1 MNVKKELDP
10 RTVLGIVFI
19 LVMLGLAI
27 NKPLPSHVL
36 LIICNIYLLTAK
48 AYYEC
53 VLYSVIYIIIAG
65 LMFYIHHIPNTT
77 VALTIVSISYF
88 VQKFIIAIMMIEFL
102 KRKTS
107 MPYVIS
113 AMQTMK
119 FPNAVAIP
127 FIVILRYMPTLKE
140 DYRHLK
146 DSLKIRGLRTSGV
159 QFFIHP
165 IRSLEFMIVPILF
178 RSIRVAEELSTSVL
192 LRGIEN
198 YKNRTNVYPLK
209 FTKTDFV
216 YGLCTAIAVG
226 AVSYLQFSNRVEFM
240 F

>member
-1 MNVKKELDP
+1 MKMNVKKELDP

-19 LVMLGLAI
+19 FITLGLAI
-27 NKPLPSHVL
+27 NKPLSSHIL
-36 LIICNIYLLTAK
+36 LLICNIYLITSK
-48 AYYEC
+48 AYREC

-65 LMFYIHHIPNTT
+65 LMFYIYHIPNTT
-77 VALTIVSISYF
+77 LALTIVSISYF
-88 VQKFIIAIMMIEFL
+88 VQKFVIAVMMIEFL

-127 FIVILRYMPTLKE
+127 FIVILRYMPTLRE
-140 DYRHLK
+140 DYGYLK
-146 DSLKIRGLRTSGV
+146 DSLKIRGIRTSGIE
-159 QFFIHP
+159 FFIHP

-198 YKNRTNVYPLK
+198 YKNRTNIYPLK
-209 FTKTDFV
+209 FTKTDAGYALFTV
-216 YGLCTAIAVG
+216 IAV
-226 AVSYLQFSNRVEFM
+226 SMLCYLQF
-240 F
+240 

>member
-1 MNVKKELDP
+1 MKMNVKKELDP

-19 LVMLGLAI
+19 FITLGLAI
-27 NKPLPSHVL
+27 NKPLSPHIL
-36 LIICNIYLLTAK
+36 LLICNIYLITSK
-48 AYYEC
+48 AYREC

-65 LMFYIHHIPNTT
+65 LMFYIYHIPNTT
-77 VALTIVSISYF
+77 LALTIVSISYF
-88 VQKFIIAIMMIEFL
+88 VQKFVIAVMMIEFL

-127 FIVILRYMPTLKE
+127 FIVILRYMPTLRE
-140 DYRHLK
+140 DYGYLK
-146 DSLKIRGLRTSGV
+146 DSLKIRGIKTSGIE
-159 QFFIHP
+159 FFIHP

-178 RSIRVAEELSTSVL
+178 PSIRVAEELSTSVL

-198 YKNRTNVYPLK
+198 YKNRTNIYPLK
-209 FTKTDFV
+209 FTKIDAGYALFTV
-216 YGLCTAIAVG
+216 IAV
-226 AVSYLQFSNRVEFM
+226 SMLCYLQF
-240 F
+240 

>member
-1 MNVKKELDP
+1 MKMNVKKELDP
-10 RTVLGIVFI
+10 RTVLGIIFI
-19 LVMLGLAI
+19 FITLGLAI
-27 NKPLPSHVL
+27 NKPLSSHIL
-36 LIICNIYLLTAK
+36 LLICNIYLITSK
-48 AYYEC
+48 AYREC

-65 LMFYIHHIPNTT
+65 LMFYIYHIPNTT
-77 VALTIVSISYF
+77 LALTIVSISYF
-88 VQKFIIAIMMIEFL
+88 VQKFVIAVMMIEFL

-127 FIVILRYMPTLKE
+127 FIVILRYMPTLRE
-140 DYRHLK
+140 DYGYLK
-146 DSLKIRGLRTSGV
+146 DSLKIRGIRTSGIE
-159 QFFIHP
+159 FFIHP

-198 YKNRTNVYPLK
+198 YKNRTNIYPLK
-209 FTKTDFV
+209 FTKIDAGYALFTV
-216 YGLCTAIAVG
+216 IAV
-226 AVSYLQFSNRVEFM
+226 SMLCYLQF
-240 F
+240 

>member
-1 MNVKKELDP
+1 MKMNVKKELDP

-19 LVMLGLAI
+19 FITLGLAI
-27 NKPLPSHVL
+27 NKPLSSHIL
-36 LIICNIYLLTAK
+36 LLICNIYLITSK
-48 AYYEC
+48 AYREC

-77 VALTIVSISYF
+77 LALTIVSISYF
-88 VQKFIIAIMMIEFL
+88 VQKFVIAVMMIEFL

-119 FPNAVAIP
+119 FPNAVAIL
-127 FIVILRYMPTLKE
+127 FIVILRYMPTLRE
-140 DYRHLK
+140 DYGYLK
-146 DSLKIRGLRTSGV
+146 DSLKIRGIKTSGIE
-159 QFFIHP
+159 FFIHP

-198 YKNRTNVYPLK
+198 YKNRTNIYPLK
-209 FTKTDFV
+209 FTKIDAGYALFTV
-216 YGLCTAIAVG
+216 IAV
-226 AVSYLQFSNRVEFM
+226 SMLCYLQF
-240 F
+240 

>member
-1 MNVKKELDP
+1 MKMNVKKELDP

-19 LVMLGLAI
+19 FITLGLAI
-27 NKPLPSHVL
+27 NKPLSSHIL
-36 LIICNIYLLTAK
+36 LLICNIYLITSK
-48 AYYEC
+48 AYREC

-65 LMFYIHHIPNTT
+65 LMFYIYHIPNTT
-77 VALTIVSISYF
+77 LALTIVSISYF
-88 VQKFIIAIMMIEFL
+88 VQKFVIAVMMIEFL

-127 FIVILRYMPTLKE
+127 FIVILRYMPTLRE
-140 DYRHLK
+140 DYGYLK
-146 DSLKIRGLRTSGV
+146 DSLKIRGIKTSGIEV
-159 QFFIHP
+159 FIHP

-198 YKNRTNVYPLK
+198 YKNRTNIYPLK
-209 FTKTDFV
+209 FTKIDAGYALFTV
-216 YGLCTAIAVG
+216 IAV
-226 AVSYLQFSNRVEFM
+226 SMLCYLQF
-240 F
+240 

>member
-19 LVMLGLAI
+19 FITLGLAI
-27 NKPLPSHVL
+27 NKPLSSHIL
-36 LIICNIYLLTAK
+36 LLICNIYLITSK
-48 AYYEC
+48 AYREC

-65 LMFYIHHIPNTT
+65 LMFYIYHIPNTT
-77 VALTIVSISYF
+77 LALTIVSISYF
-88 VQKFIIAIMMIEFL
+88 VQKFVIAVMMIEFL

-127 FIVILRYMPTLKE
+127 FIVILRYMPTLRE
-140 DYRHLK
+140 DYGYLK
-146 DSLKIRGLRTSGV
+146 DSLKIRGIRTSGIE
-159 QFFIHP
+159 FFIHP

-198 YKNRTNVYPLK
+198 YKNRTNIYPLK
-209 FTKTDFV
+209 FTKIDVGYALFTV
-216 YGLCTAIAVG
+216 IAV
-226 AVSYLQFSNRVEFM
+226 SMLCYLQF
-240 F
+240 

>member
-1 MNVKKELDP
+1 MKMNVKKELDP

-19 LVMLGLAI
+19 FITLGLAI
-27 NKPLPSHVL
+27 NKPLSSHIL
-36 LIICNIYLLTAK
+36 LLICNIYLITSK
-48 AYYEC
+48 AYREC

-65 LMFYIHHIPNTT
+65 LMFYTYHIPNTT
-77 VALTIVSISYF
+77 LALTIVSISYF
-88 VQKFIIAIMMIEFL
+88 VQKFVIAVMMIEFL

-127 FIVILRYMPTLKE
+127 FIVILRYMPTLRE
-140 DYRHLK
+140 DYGYLK
-146 DSLKIRGLRTSGV
+146 DSLKIRGIRTSGIE
-159 QFFIHP
+159 FFIHP

-198 YKNRTNVYPLK
+198 YKNRTNIYPLK
-209 FTKTDFV
+209 FTKIDAGYALFTV
-216 YGLCTAIAVG
+216 IAV
-226 AVSYLQFSNRVEFM
+226 SMLCYLQF
-240 F
+240 

>member
-19 LVMLGLAI
+19 FITLGLAI
-27 NKPLPSHVL
+27 NKPLSSHIL
-36 LIICNIYLLTAK
+36 LLICNIYLITSK
-48 AYYEC
+48 AYREC

-65 LMFYIHHIPNTT
+65 LMFYIYHIPNTT
-77 VALTIVSISYF
+77 LALTIVSISYF
-88 VQKFIIAIMMIEFL
+88 VQKFVIAVMMIEFL

-127 FIVILRYMPTLKE
+127 FIVILRYMPTLRE
-140 DYRHLK
+140 DYGYLK
-146 DSLKIRGLRTSGV
+146 DSLKIRGIRTFGIE
-159 QFFIHP
+159 FFIHP

-198 YKNRTNVYPLK
+198 YKNRTNIYPLK
-209 FTKTDFV
+209 FTKIDAGYALFTV
-216 YGLCTAIAVG
+216 IAV
-226 AVSYLQFSNRVEFM
+226 SMLCYLQF
-240 F
+240 

>member
-1 MNVKKELDP
+1 MKMNVKKELDP

-19 LVMLGLAI
+19 FITLGLAI
-27 NKPLPSHVL
+27 NKPLSSHIL
-36 LIICNIYLLTAK
+36 LLICNIYLITSK
-48 AYYEC
+48 AYREC

-65 LMFYIHHIPNTT
+65 LMFYIYHIPNTT
-77 VALTIVSISYF
+77 LALTIVSISYF
-88 VQKFIIAIMMIEFL
+88 VQKFVIAVMMIEFL

-119 FPNAVAIP
+119 FPNAVAIL
-127 FIVILRYMPTLKE
+127 FIVILRYMPTLRE
-140 DYRHLK
+140 DYGYLK
-146 DSLKIRGLRTSGV
+146 DSLKIRGIRTSGIE
-159 QFFIHP
+159 FFIHP

-198 YKNRTNVYPLK
+198 YKNRTNIYPLK
-209 FTKTDFV
+209 FTKIDAGYALFTV
-216 YGLCTAIAVG
+216 IAV
-226 AVSYLQFSNRVEFM
+226 SMLCYLQF
-240 F
+240 

>member
-1 MNVKKELDP
+1 MKMNVKKELDP

-19 LVMLGLAI
+19 FITLGLAI
-27 NKPLPSHVL
+27 NKPLSSHIL
-36 LIICNIYLLTAK
+36 LLICNIYLITSK
-48 AYYEC
+48 AYREC

-65 LMFYIHHIPNTT
+65 LMFYIYHIPNTT
-77 VALTIVSISYF
+77 LALTIVSISYF
-88 VQKFIIAIMMIEFL
+88 VQKFVIAMMMIEFL

-127 FIVILRYMPTLKE
+127 FIVILRYMPTLRE
-140 DYRHLK
+140 DYGYLK
-146 DSLKIRGLRTSGV
+146 DSLKIRGIRTSGIE
-159 QFFIHP
+159 FFIHP

-198 YKNRTNVYPLK
+198 YKNRTNIYPLK
-209 FTKTDFV
+209 FTKIDAGYALFTI
-216 YGLCTAIAVG
+216 IAV
-226 AVSYLQFSNRVEFM
+226 SMLCYLQF
-240 F
+240 

>member
-1 MNVKKELDP
+1 MKMNVKKELDP

-19 LVMLGLAI
+19 FITLGLAI
-27 NKPLPSHVL
+27 NKPLSSHIL
-36 LIICNIYLLTAK
+36 LLICNIYLITSK
-48 AYYEC
+48 AYREC

-77 VALTIVSISYF
+77 LALTIVSISYF
-88 VQKFIIAIMMIEFL
+88 VQKFVIAMMMIEFL

-107 MPYVIS
+107 MSYVIS

-127 FIVILRYMPTLKE
+127 FIVILRYMPTLRE
-140 DYRHLK
+140 DYGYLK
-146 DSLKIRGLRTSGV
+146 DSLKIRGIRTSGIE
-159 QFFIHP
+159 FFIHP

-198 YKNRTNVYPLK
+198 YKNRTNIYPLK
-209 FTKTDFV
+209 FTKIDAGYALFTV
-216 YGLCTAIAVG
+216 IAV
-226 AVSYLQFSNRVEFM
+226 SMLFYLQF
-240 F
+240 

>member
-1 MNVKKELDP
+1 MKMNVKKELDP

-19 LVMLGLAI
+19 FITLGLAI
-27 NKPLPSHVL
+27 NKPLSSHIL
-36 LIICNIYLLTAK
+36 LLICNIYLITSK
-48 AYYEC
+48 AYREC

-65 LMFYIHHIPNTT
+65 LMFYIYHIPNTT
-77 VALTIVSISYF
+77 LALTIVSISYF
-88 VQKFIIAIMMIEFL
+88 VQKFVIAMMMIEFL

-107 MPYVIS
+107 MSYVIS

-127 FIVILRYMPTLKE
+127 FIVILRYMPTLRE
-140 DYRHLK
+140 DYGYLK
-146 DSLKIRGLRTSGV
+146 DSLKIRGIRTSGIE
-159 QFFIHP
+159 FFIHP

-198 YKNRTNVYPLK
+198 YKNRTNIYPLK
-209 FTKTDFV
+209 FTKIDAGYALFTV
-216 YGLCTAIAVG
+216 IAV
-226 AVSYLQFSNRVEFM
+226 SMLCYLQF
-240 F
+240 

>member
-1 MNVKKELDP
+1 MKMNVKKELDP

-19 LVMLGLAI
+19 FITLGLAI
-27 NKPLPSHVL
+27 NKPLSSHIL
-36 LIICNIYLLTAK
+36 LLICNIYLITSK
-48 AYYEC
+48 AYRKC

-65 LMFYIHHIPNTT
+65 LMFYIYHIPNTT
-77 VALTIVSISYF
+77 LALTIVSISYF
-88 VQKFIIAIMMIEFL
+88 VQKFVIAVMMIEFL

-127 FIVILRYMPTLKE
+127 FIVILRYMPTLRE
-140 DYRHLK
+140 DYGYLK
-146 DSLKIRGLRTSGV
+146 DSLKIRGIRTSGIE
-159 QFFIHP
+159 FFIHP

-198 YKNRTNVYPLK
+198 YKNRTNIYPLK
-209 FTKTDFV
+209 FTKIDAGYALFTV
-216 YGLCTAIAVG
+216 IAV
-226 AVSYLQFSNRVEFM
+226 SMLCYLQF
-240 F
+240 

>member
-1 MNVKKELDP
+1 MKMNVKKELDP

-19 LVMLGLAI
+19 FITLGLAI
-27 NKPLPSHVL
+27 NKPLPSHIL
-36 LIICNIYLLTAK
+36 LLICNIYLITSK
-48 AYYEC
+48 AYREC

-65 LMFYIHHIPNTT
+65 LMFYIYHIPNTT
-77 VALTIVSISYF
+77 LALTIVSISYF
-88 VQKFIIAIMMIEFL
+88 VQKFVIAVMMIEFL

-127 FIVILRYMPTLKE
+127 FIVILRYMPTLRE
-140 DYRHLK
+140 DYGYLK
-146 DSLKIRGLRTSGV
+146 DSLKIRGIRTSGIE
-159 QFFIHP
+159 FFIHP
-165 IRSLEFMIVPILF
+165 ICSLEFMIVPILF

-198 YKNRTNVYPLK
+198 YKNRTNIYPLK
-209 FTKTDFV
+209 FTKIDAGYALFTV
-216 YGLCTAIAVG
+216 IAV
-226 AVSYLQFSNRVEFM
+226 SMLCYLQF
-240 F
+240 

>member
-1 MNVKKELDP
+1 MKMNVKKELDP

-19 LVMLGLAI
+19 FITLGLAI
-27 NKPLPSHVL
+27 NKPLSSHIL
-36 LIICNIYLLTAK
+36 LLICNIYLITSK
-48 AYYEC
+48 AYREC

-65 LMFYIHHIPNTT
+65 LMFYIYHIPNTT
-77 VALTIVSISYF
+77 LALTIVSISYF
-88 VQKFIIAIMMIEFL
+88 VQKFVIVVMMIEFL

-127 FIVILRYMPTLKE
+127 FIVILRYMPTLRE
-140 DYRHLK
+140 DYGYLK
-146 DSLKIRGLRTSGV
+146 DSLKIRGIRTSGIE
-159 QFFIHP
+159 FFIHP

-198 YKNRTNVYPLK
+198 YKNRTNIYPLK
-209 FTKTDFV
+209 FTKIDAGYALFTV
-216 YGLCTAIAVG
+216 IAV
-226 AVSYLQFSNRVEFM
+226 SMLCYLQF
-240 F
+240 

>member
-1 MNVKKELDP
+1 MKMNVKKELDP

-19 LVMLGLAI
+19 FITLGLAI
-27 NKPLPSHVL
+27 NKPLSSHIL
-36 LIICNIYLLTAK
+36 LLICNIYLITSK
-48 AYYEC
+48 AYREC

-65 LMFYIHHIPNTT
+65 LMFYIYHIPNTT
-77 VALTIVSISYF
+77 LALTIVSISYF
-88 VQKFIIAIMMIEFL
+88 VQKFVIAVMMIEFL

-127 FIVILRYMPTLKE
+127 FIVILRYMPTLRE
-140 DYRHLK
+140 DYGYLK
-146 DSLKIRGLRTSGV
+146 DSLKIRGIRTSGIE
-159 QFFIHP
+159 FFIHP

-178 RSIRVAEELSTSVL
+178 RSIRVAEELSTSAL

-198 YKNRTNVYPLK
+198 YKNRTNIYPLK
-209 FTKTDFV
+209 FTKIDAGYALFTV
-216 YGLCTAIAVG
+216 IAV
-226 AVSYLQFSNRVEFM
+226 SMLCYLQF
-240 F
+240 

>member
-1 MNVKKELDP
+1 MKMNVKKELDP

-19 LVMLGLAI
+19 FITLGLAI
-27 NKPLPSHVL
+27 NKPLSSHIL
-36 LIICNIYLLTAK
+36 LLICNIYLIASK
-48 AYYEC
+48 AYREC

-65 LMFYIHHIPNTT
+65 LMFYIYHIPNTT
-77 VALTIVSISYF
+77 LALTIVSISYF
-88 VQKFIIAIMMIEFL
+88 VQKFVIAVMMIEFL

-127 FIVILRYMPTLKE
+127 FIVILRYMPTLRE
-140 DYRHLK
+140 DYGYLK
-146 DSLKIRGLRTSGV
+146 DSLKIRGIRTSGIE
-159 QFFIHP
+159 FFIHP

-198 YKNRTNVYPLK
+198 YKNRTNIYPLK
-209 FTKTDFV
+209 FTKIDAGYALFTV
-216 YGLCTAIAVG
+216 IAV
-226 AVSYLQFSNRVEFM
+226 SMLCYLQF
-240 F
+240 

>member
-1 MNVKKELDP
+1 MKMNVKKELDP

-19 LVMLGLAI
+19 FITLGFAI
-27 NKPLPSHVL
+27 NKPLSSHIL
-36 LIICNIYLLTAK
+36 LLICNIYLITSK
-48 AYYEC
+48 AYREC

-65 LMFYIHHIPNTT
+65 LMFYIYHIPNTT
-77 VALTIVSISYF
+77 LALTIVSISYF
-88 VQKFIIAIMMIEFL
+88 VQKFVIAVMMIEFL

-127 FIVILRYMPTLKE
+127 FIVILRYMPTLRE
-140 DYRHLK
+140 DYGYLK
-146 DSLKIRGLRTSGV
+146 DSLKIRGIRTSGIE
-159 QFFIHP
+159 FFIHP

-198 YKNRTNVYPLK
+198 YKNRTNIYPLK
-209 FTKTDFV
+209 FTKIDAGYALFTV
-216 YGLCTAIAVG
+216 IAV
-226 AVSYLQFSNRVEFM
+226 SMLCYLQF
-240 F
+240 

>member
-1 MNVKKELDP
+1 MKMNVKKELDP

-19 LVMLGLAI
+19 FITLGLAI
-27 NKPLPSHVL
+27 NKPLSSHIL
-36 LIICNIYLLTAK
+36 LLICNIYLITSK
-48 AYYEC
+48 AYREC

-65 LMFYIHHIPNTT
+65 LMFYIYHIPNTT
-77 VALTIVSISYF
+77 LALTIVSISYF
-88 VQKFIIAIMMIEFL
+88 VQKFVIAVMMIEFL

-127 FIVILRYMPTLKE
+127 FIVILRYMPTLRE
-140 DYRHLK
+140 DYGYLK
-146 DSLKIRGLRTSGV
+146 DSLKIRGIRTSGIE
-159 QFFIHP
+159 FFIHP

-198 YKNRTNVYPLK
+198 YKNRTNIYPLK
-209 FTKTDFV
+209 FTKIDAGYALFTV
-216 YGLCTAIAVG
+216 IAV
-226 AVSYLQFSNRVEFM
+226 SMLCYLQ
-240 F
+240 

>member
-1 MNVKKELDP
+1 MKMNVKKELDP

-19 LVMLGLAI
+19 FITLGLAI
-27 NKPLPSHVL
+27 NKPVSSHIL
-36 LIICNIYLLTAK
+36 LLICNIYLITSK
-48 AYYEC
+48 AYREC

-65 LMFYIHHIPNTT
+65 LMFYIYHIPNTT
-77 VALTIVSISYF
+77 LALTIVSISYF
-88 VQKFIIAIMMIEFL
+88 VQKFVIAVMMIEFL

-127 FIVILRYMPTLKE
+127 FIVILRYMPTLRE
-140 DYRHLK
+140 DYGYLK
-146 DSLKIRGLRTSGV
+146 DSLKIRGIRTSGIE
-159 QFFIHP
+159 FFIHP

-198 YKNRTNVYPLK
+198 YKNRTNIYPLK
-209 FTKTDFV
+209 FTKIDAGYALFTV
-216 YGLCTAIAVG
+216 IAV
-226 AVSYLQFSNRVEFM
+226 SMLCYLQF
-240 F
+240 

>member
-1 MNVKKELDP
+1 MKMNVKKELDP

-19 LVMLGLAI
+19 FITLGLAI
-27 NKPLPSHVL
+27 NKPLSSHIL
-36 LIICNIYLLTAK
+36 LLICNICLITSK
-48 AYYEC
+48 AYREC

-65 LMFYIHHIPNTT
+65 LMFYIYHIPNTT
-77 VALTIVSISYF
+77 LALTIVSISYF
-88 VQKFIIAIMMIEFL
+88 VQKFVIAVMMIEFL

-127 FIVILRYMPTLKE
+127 FIVILRYMPTLRE
-140 DYRHLK
+140 DYGYLK
-146 DSLKIRGLRTSGV
+146 DSLKIRGIRTSGIE
-159 QFFIHP
+159 FFIHP

-198 YKNRTNVYPLK
+198 YKNRTNIYPLK
-209 FTKTDFV
+209 FTKIDAGYALFTV
-216 YGLCTAIAVG
+216 IAV
-226 AVSYLQFSNRVEFM
+226 SMLCYLQF
-240 F
+240 

>member
-1 MNVKKELDP
+1 MKMNVKKELDP

-19 LVMLGLAI
+19 FITLGLAI
-27 NKPLPSHVL
+27 NKPLSSHIL
-36 LIICNIYLLTAK
+36 LLICNIYLITSK
-48 AYYEC
+48 AYREC

-65 LMFYIHHIPNTT
+65 LMFYIYHIPNTT
-77 VALTIVSISYF
+77 LALTIVSISYF
-88 VQKFIIAIMMIEFL
+88 VQKFVIAVMMIEFL

-127 FIVILRYMPTLKE
+127 FIVILRYMPTLSE
-140 DYRHLK
+140 DYGYLK
-146 DSLKIRGLRTSGV
+146 DSLKIRGIRTFGIE
-159 QFFIHP
+159 FFIHP

-198 YKNRTNVYPLK
+198 YKNRTNIYPLK
-209 FTKTDFV
+209 FTKIDAGYALFTV
-216 YGLCTAIAVG
+216 IAV
-226 AVSYLQFSNRVEFM
+226 SMLCYLQF
-240 F
+240 

>member
-1 MNVKKELDP
+1 MKMNVKKELDP

-19 LVMLGLAI
+19 FITLGLAI
-27 NKPLPSHVL
+27 NKPLSSHIL
-36 LIICNIYLLTAK
+36 LLICNIYLITSK
-48 AYYEC
+48 AYREC

-65 LMFYIHHIPNTT
+65 LMFYIYHIPNTT
-77 VALTIVSISYF
+77 LALTIVSISYF
-88 VQKFIIAIMMIEFL
+88 VQKFVIAVMMIEFL

-127 FIVILRYMPTLKE
+127 FIVILRYMPTLRE
-140 DYRHLK
+140 DYGYLK
-146 DSLKIRGLRTSGV
+146 DSLKIRGIRTSGIE
-159 QFFIHP
+159 FFIHP

-198 YKNRTNVYPLK
+198 YKNRTNIYPLK
-209 FTKTDFV
+209 FTKIDAGYALFTV
-216 YGLCTAIAVG
+216 IAV
-226 AVSYLQFSNRVEFM
+226 SMLCYLEF
-240 F
+240 

>member
-1 MNVKKELDP
+1 MKMNVKKELDP

-19 LVMLGLAI
+19 FITLGLAI
-27 NKPLPSHVL
+27 NKPLSSHIL
-36 LIICNIYLLTAK
+36 LLICNIYLITSK
-48 AYYEC
+48 AYREC

-65 LMFYIHHIPNTT
+65 LMFYIYHIPNTT
-77 VALTIVSISYF
+77 LALTIVSISYF
-88 VQKFIIAIMMIEFL
+88 VQKFVIAVMMIEFL

-127 FIVILRYMPTLKE
+127 FIVILRYMPTLRE
-140 DYRHLK
+140 DYGYLK
-146 DSLKIRGLRTSGV
+146 DSLKIRGIRISGIE
-159 QFFIHP
+159 FFIHP

-198 YKNRTNVYPLK
+198 YKNRTNIYPLK
-209 FTKTDFV
+209 FTKIDAGYALFTV
-216 YGLCTAIAVG
+216 IAV
-226 AVSYLQFSNRVEFM
+226 SMLCYLQF
-240 F
+240 

>member
-1 MNVKKELDP
+1 MKMNVKKELDP

-19 LVMLGLAI
+19 FITLGLAI
-27 NKPLPSHVL
+27 NKPLSSHIL
-36 LIICNIYLLTAK
+36 LLICNIYLITSK
-48 AYYEC
+48 AYREC
-53 VLYSVIYIIIAG
+53 VLYSVIYIIIAR
-65 LMFYIHHIPNTT
+65 LMFYIYHIPNTT
-77 VALTIVSISYF
+77 LALTIVSISYF
-88 VQKFIIAIMMIEFL
+88 VQKFVIAVMMIEFL

-127 FIVILRYMPTLKE
+127 FIVILRYMPTLRE
-140 DYRHLK
+140 DYGYLK
-146 DSLKIRGLRTSGV
+146 DSLKIRGIRTSGIE
-159 QFFIHP
+159 FFIHP

-198 YKNRTNVYPLK
+198 YKNRTNIYPLK
-209 FTKTDFV
+209 FTKIDARYALFTV
-216 YGLCTAIAVG
+216 IAV
-226 AVSYLQFSNRVEFM
+226 SMLCYLQF
-240 F
+240 

>member
-1 MNVKKELDP
+1 MKMNVKKELDP

-19 LVMLGLAI
+19 FITLGLAI
-27 NKPLPSHVL
+27 NKPLSSHIL
-36 LIICNIYLLTAK
+36 LLICNIYLITSK
-48 AYYEC
+48 AYREC

-65 LMFYIHHIPNTT
+65 LMFYIYHIPNTT
-77 VALTIVSISYF
+77 LALTIVSISYF
-88 VQKFIIAIMMIEFL
+88 VQKFVIAVMMIEFL

-127 FIVILRYMPTLKE
+127 FVVILRYMPTLRE
-140 DYRHLK
+140 DYGYLK
-146 DSLKIRGLRTSGV
+146 DSLKIRGIRTSGIE
-159 QFFIHP
+159 FFIHP

-198 YKNRTNVYPLK
+198 YKNRTNIYPLK
-209 FTKTDFV
+209 FTKIDAGYALFTV
-216 YGLCTAIAVG
+216 IAV
-226 AVSYLQFSNRVEFM
+226 SMLCYLQF
-240 F
+240 

>member
-1 MNVKKELDP
+1 MKMNVKKELDP

-19 LVMLGLAI
+19 FITLGLAI
-27 NKPLPSHVL
+27 NKPLSSHIL
-36 LIICNIYLLTAK
+36 LLICNIYLITSK
-48 AYYEC
+48 AYREC

-65 LMFYIHHIPNTT
+65 LMFYIYHIPNTT
-77 VALTIVSISYF
+77 LALTIVSISYF
-88 VQKFIIAIMMIEFL
+88 VQKFVIAVMMIEFL

-119 FPNAVAIP
+119 FTNAVAIP
-127 FIVILRYMPTLKE
+127 FIVILRYMPTLRE
-140 DYRHLK
+140 DYGYLK
-146 DSLKIRGLRTSGV
+146 DSLKIRGIRTSGIE
-159 QFFIHP
+159 FFIHP

-198 YKNRTNVYPLK
+198 YKNRTNIYPLK
-209 FTKTDFV
+209 FTKIDAGYALFTV
-216 YGLCTAIAVG
+216 IAV
-226 AVSYLQFSNRVEFM
+226 SMLCYLQF
-240 F
+240 

>member
-1 MNVKKELDP
+1 MKMNVKKELDP

-19 LVMLGLAI
+19 FITLGLAI
-27 NKPLPSHVL
+27 NKPLSSHIL
-36 LIICNIYLLTAK
+36 LLICNIYLITSK
-48 AYYEC
+48 AYREC

-65 LMFYIHHIPNTT
+65 LMFYIYHIPNTT
-77 VALTIVSISYF
+77 LALTIVSISYF
-88 VQKFIIAIMMIEFL
+88 VQKFVIAVMMIEFL

-127 FIVILRYMPTLKE
+127 FIVILRYMPTLRE
-140 DYRHLK
+140 DYGYLK
-146 DSLKIRGLRTSGV
+146 DSLKIRGIRTSGIE
-159 QFFIHP
+159 FFIHP

-178 RSIRVAEELSTSVL
+178 RTIRVAEELSTSVL

-198 YKNRTNVYPLK
+198 YKNRTNIYPLK
-209 FTKTDFV
+209 FTKIDAGYALFTV
-216 YGLCTAIAVG
+216 IAV
-226 AVSYLQFSNRVEFM
+226 SMLCYLQF
-240 F
+240 

>member
-1 MNVKKELDP
+1 MKMNVKKELDP

-19 LVMLGLAI
+19 FITLGLAI
-27 NKPLPSHVL
+27 NKPLSSHIL
-36 LIICNIYLLTAK
+36 LLICNIYLITSK
-48 AYYEC
+48 AYREC

-65 LMFYIHHIPNTT
+65 LMFYIYHIPNTT
-77 VALTIVSISYF
+77 LALTIVSISYF
-88 VQKFIIAIMMIEFL
+88 VQKFVIAVMMIEFL
-102 KRKTS
+102 KRKTL

-127 FIVILRYMPTLKE
+127 FIVILRYMPTLRE
-140 DYRHLK
+140 DYGYLK
-146 DSLKIRGLRTSGV
+146 DSLKIRGIRTSGIE
-159 QFFIHP
+159 FFIHP

-198 YKNRTNVYPLK
+198 YKNRTNIYPLK
-209 FTKTDFV
+209 FTKIDAGYALFTV
-216 YGLCTAIAVG
+216 IAV
-226 AVSYLQFSNRVEFM
+226 SMLCYLQF
-240 F
+240 

>member
-1 MNVKKELDP
+1 MKMNVKKELDP

-19 LVMLGLAI
+19 FITLGLAI
-27 NKPLPSHVL
+27 NKPLSSHIL
-36 LIICNIYLLTAK
+36 LLICNIYLITSK
-48 AYYEC
+48 AYREC

-65 LMFYIHHIPNTT
+65 LMFYIYHIPNTT
-77 VALTIVSISYF
+77 LALTIVSISYF
-88 VQKFIIAIMMIEFL
+88 VQKFVIAVMMIEFL

-127 FIVILRYMPTLKE
+127 FIVILRYMPTLRE
-140 DYRHLK
+140 DYGYLK
-146 DSLKIRGLRTSGV
+146 DSLKIRGIRTSGIE
-159 QFFIHP
+159 FFIHP
-165 IRSLEFMIVPILF
+165 IRSLEFRIVPILF

-198 YKNRTNVYPLK
+198 YKNRTNIYPLK
-209 FTKTDFV
+209 FTKIDVGYALFTV
-216 YGLCTAIAVG
+216 IAV
-226 AVSYLQFSNRVEFM
+226 SMLCYLQF
-240 F
+240 

>member
-1 MNVKKELDP
+1 MKMNVKKELDP

-19 LVMLGLAI
+19 FITLGLAI
-27 NKPLPSHVL
+27 NKPLSSHIL
-36 LIICNIYLLTAK
+36 LLICNIYLITSK
-48 AYYEC
+48 AYREC

-65 LMFYIHHIPNTT
+65 LMFYIYHIPNTT
-77 VALTIVSISYF
+77 LALTIVSISYF
-88 VQKFIIAIMMIEFL
+88 VQKFVIAVMMIEFL

-127 FIVILRYMPTLKE
+127 FIVILRYMPTLRE
-140 DYRHLK
+140 DYGYLK
-146 DSLKIRGLRTSGV
+146 DSLKIREIRTSGIE
-159 QFFIHP
+159 FFIHP

-198 YKNRTNVYPLK
+198 YKNRTNIYPLK
-209 FTKTDFV
+209 FTKIDAGYALFTV
-216 YGLCTAIAVG
+216 IAV
-226 AVSYLQFSNRVEFM
+226 SMLCYLQF
-240 F
+240 

>member
-1 MNVKKELDP
+1 MKMNVKKELDP

-19 LVMLGLAI
+19 FITLGLAI
-27 NKPLPSHVL
+27 NKPLSSHIL
-36 LIICNIYLLTAK
+36 LLICNIYLITSK
-48 AYYEC
+48 AYREC

-65 LMFYIHHIPNTT
+65 LMFYIYHIPNTT
-77 VALTIVSISYF
+77 LALTIVSISYF
-88 VQKFIIAIMMIEFL
+88 VQKFVIAVMMIEFL

-127 FIVILRYMPTLKE
+127 FIVILRYMPTLRE
-140 DYRHLK
+140 DYGYLK
-146 DSLKIRGLRTSGV
+146 DSLKVRGIRTSGIE
-159 QFFIHP
+159 FFIHP

-198 YKNRTNVYPLK
+198 YKNRTNIYPLK
-209 FTKTDFV
+209 FTKIDAGYALFTV
-216 YGLCTAIAVG
+216 IAV
-226 AVSYLQFSNRVEFM
+226 SMLCYLQF
-240 F
+240 

>member
-1 MNVKKELDP
+1 MKMNVKKELDP

-19 LVMLGLAI
+19 FITLGLAI
-27 NKPLPSHVL
+27 NKPLSSHIL
-36 LIICNIYLLTAK
+36 LLICNIYLITSK
-48 AYYEC
+48 AYQKC
-53 VLYSVIYIIIAG
+53 ALYSVIYIIIAG

-77 VALTIVSISYF
+77 LALTIVSISYF
-88 VQKFIIAIMMIEFL
+88 VQKFVIAMMMIEFL

-127 FIVILRYMPTLKE
+127 FIVILRYMPTLRE
-140 DYRHLK
+140 DYGYLK
-146 DSLKIRGLRTSGV
+146 DSLKIRGIRTSGIE
-159 QFFIHP
+159 FFIHP

-198 YKNRTNVYPLK
+198 YKNRTNIYPLK
-209 FTKTDFV
+209 FTKIDAGYALFTV
-216 YGLCTAIAVG
+216 IAV
-226 AVSYLQFSNRVEFM
+226 SMLCYLQF
-240 F
+240 